1 MQASPGIHSTH
12 MKARTMNRNQR
23 LVTIAFLAS
32 ALGYS
37 GGAHADDITID
48 PSPFVSSTSRTE
60 VRAELDAFKKSGINP
75 WATHYDLLRNF
86 KSSKTRAQVTAEYIS
101 ERDAVAS
108 MNGED
113 SGSNY
118 LAGLRHAERA
128 PVYLAT
134 GHTDGA
140 QQ

>member
-1 MQASPGIHSTH
+1 
-12 MKARTMNRNQR
+12 MKARTMNRNHR
-23 LVTIAFLAS
+23 LVTIAFFAS

-37 GGAHADDITID
+37 GGARADDITID
-48 PSPFVSSTSRTE
+48 PSPFVPSASRAE

-75 WATHYDLLRNF
+75 WATHYNLLRNF
-86 KSSKTRAQVTAEYIS
+86 KSSATREQVTAEYIS

-128 PVYLAT
+128 PVHLAT
-134 GHTDGA
+134 RRSDDA
-140 QQ
+140 QR